1 MSYRMTKT
9 HEKRH
14 LMGAPSDSA
23 KGRRYQVT
31 SDTALSFRLAHEA
44 VVFLG
49 QEKWYNNGWFQA
61 ISNDTADMPPWIPKE
76 VISKSATEA
85 VRLEDQISTPRY
97 L

>member
-49 QEKWYNNGWFQA
+49 QENSGTTMGGFKRPRTTLLTCHLGY
-61 ISNDTADMPPWIPKE
+61 PK
-76 VISKSATEA
+76 K
-85 VRLEDQISTPRY
+85 
-97 L
+97 